1 MTFVTCGQ
9 VRDLCHV
16 VRRADSRPR
25 ADRQARSAQA
35 LPSGAGRPW
44 SPEPLSTPQR
54 PAGGHPVFAR
64 QIHLTRQ
71 RVPPDA
77 LAGRQQGAGRPEL
90 HRQLRGAAHFQVHAM
105 VVECSSLSL
114 SLSLSLNRST
124 PRSFKESQ
132 ICAEISHLDA
142 LSDMLARRAPAPRD
156 HTLREGP
163 NNTCSTHSLPPCSP
177 HGAGT
182 RRVRLVRGEGRGVST

>member
-1 MTFVTCGQ
+1 MSRVVRYVTFVTWCDGRTVDPALIDRRAPPRPCPAAPGGLGARSPSQ
-9 VRDLCHV
+9 RRSVPRGVTPFSPGRYILRDSACLRTRSRDGSKVRD
-16 VRRADSRPR
+16 
-25 ADRQARSAQA
+25 DRNYTDNFGA
-35 LPSGAGRPW
+35 LHTFRCMPW
-44 SPEPLSTPQR
+44 SLNAPL
-54 PAGGHPVFAR
+54 
-64 QIHLTRQ
+64 
-71 RVPPDA
+71 
-77 LAGRQQGAGRPEL
+77 
-90 HRQLRGAAHFQVHAM
+90 
-105 VVECSSLSL
+105 SLSL